1 MDEVEK
7 EEEVLQRCC
16 CGGEQQ
22 QLDFADCHFAAQ
34 VMVSQSKMLLLSS
47 SSLKSEQWF
56 DENKN

>member
-47 SSLKSEQWF
+47 SSLKSEQ
-56 DENKN
+56 